1 MQLPY
6 AALYTLTWVI
16 LNEDFSWLQIFIGFI
31 FSIVVITFTK
41 STLLTQEYRGLY
53 RINLFRLVLFFL
65 KLIPLMYKSGLTAI
79 RRIIRGQDS
88 VCILHYASSLDDDL
102 DLALLANGITLTP
115 GTVTLSITGSDLE
128 IMSFEPL
135 PGSSKSDLVESIRKI
150 ENNLG
155 GSS

>member
-1 MQLPY
+1 MPY

-16 LNEDFSWLQIFIGFI
+16 LNEDFSWLQIFIGLI
-31 FSIVVITFTK
+31 FSIFTIAFTK

-53 RINLFRLVLFFL
+53 RINLFQLMLFFL
-65 KLIPLMYKSGLTAI
+65 KMIPLMYKSGITAI

-88 VCILHYASSLDDDL
+88 VCILHYSSSLDDDL

-115 GTVTLSITGSDLE
+115 GTVTLTIEGNDLQ

-135 PGSSKSDLVESIRKI
+135 PGSSKSDLIESIRKI

-155 GSS
+155 GKS